1 MNLGSPAIKAG
12 YAQCEITTVVPST
25 FQATVAV
32 DWISSIKTELMAVIT
47 TVATLPS
54 DCTVHI
60 YTNSKAIIDKFHT
73 IQNSSS
79 LYFDYTRPNL
89 KDTYTSL

>member
-1 MNLGSPAIKAG
+1 
-12 YAQCEITTVVPST
+12 
-25 FQATVAV
+25 
-32 DWISSIKTELMAVIT
+32 MAVIT

-89 KDTYTSL
+89 KDTYTSLWFILFTYIRQYKLFVTLHKVKAHNNNY